1 MKSSTYPKI
10 LISNHFTEFLQ
21 CGEDHSTLTQ
31 SPWSRLCRDVD
42 LSQRCVGGGAEN
54 GGRWGEGHD
63 EVKRFKG
70 VLLNRQISELTTD
83 RWRDSI
89 RFWQNN
95 SSRSKLTPI

>member
-70 VLLNRQISELTTD
+70 VRRVRGLN
-83 RWRDSI
+83 
-89 RFWQNN
+89 
-95 SSRSKLTPI
+95 